1 VKTFVGSY
9 FFNVDSKGR
18 LFIPASM
25 RGTLGGEG
33 VLTRGLERC
42 LFLFPIEEW
51 EKIVSSF
58 NSLSFAKKEVRAFL
72 RLLLAGASLV
82 SVDGQGR
89 IQIPSFLREYAKLEK
104 EVAVIGVG
112 NRIEI
117 WAKDRWTVYEKDM
130 LLKFEEVA
138 EEIFT

>member
-1 VKTFVGSY
+1 MKGFVGSY
-9 FFNVDSKGR
+9 FFNVDNKGR

-25 RGTLGGEG
+25 RGALGGEG
-33 VLTRGLERC
+33 VLTRGLDRC

-51 EKIVSSF
+51 ENIVNSF
-58 NSLSFAKKEVRAFL
+58 NSLSFAKGEVRAFL
-72 RLLLAGASLV
+72 RLLLAGASVV
-82 SVDGQGR
+82 SLDAQGR
-89 IQIPSFLREYAKLEK
+89 IQIPPFLREYARLEK

-117 WAKDRWTVYEKDM
+117 WAKDRWIVYEKDM